1 MGRLAKEEYDKHP
14 TQIQDGIHPAMKK
27 LYSHA
32 KGARTFEFTEDLT
45 IEGKDAD
52 PSDEPEPEAG
62 AFQEGEAPVEVGG
75 EGR

>member
-1 MGRLAKEEYDKHP
+1 MAKEEYDKHP
-14 TQIQDGIHPAMKK
+14 TQIQEGMHPAMKK

-52 PSDEPEPEAG
+52 PAEHEPEAE
-62 AFQEGEAPVEVGG
+62 ALQEGEAPGEGGG

>member
-14 TQIQDGIHPAMKK
+14 TQIQEGMHPAMKK
-27 LYSHA
+27 LYSLS

-52 PSDEPEPEAG
+52 PAEPEAKDG
-62 AFQEGEAPVEVGG
+62 ALQEGEAPA
-75 EGR
+75 EGQS